1 MRPASEMPR
10 RRSINRG
17 RVVAVAALVAFI
29 VLVTSLR
36 GIARFYTDYLW
47 FDSLNLTSVW
57 RGVLGAKIVLALVFT
72 GVFFALLLANLIIAD
87 RLAPRFRPAGPEE
100 DLLERYHELVGARSG
115 LVRAGVAFLFALIM
129 GVGVSGQWNAWILYN
144 NRVDFGITDPQFGR
158 DIGFYVFELPLLSY
172 VASWLFAALVMVLIV
187 TGVAHYLNGGIR
199 LNTTGQRVTPAVK
212 GHLSVLLG
220 VLALVRAWDY
230 YLDQFGLT
238 SSTRGA
244 VRGATYTDVNAQ
256 LPALKLLILISL
268 FSFLLFIYNIW
279 RRGWVLPALAVSL
292 WAFVAI
298 TVGGIYPAF
307 VQRFRVEPA
316 ESSRE
321 EEFIARNIESTRM
334 AFGLDDVQVQRFEYT
349 PNLSADDLLDNE
361 VTIRNIRLLD
371 PQIVNDTFE
380 RLQAE
385 RGFYTFGNELDVDR
399 YVIDGE
405 VTQVV
410 LAARELDV
418 DGIPNKSWEG
428 EHVAF
433 THGYGLALSA
443 ANAVTSDG
451 RPDFLVSGIPVDV
464 DSSLPADLLDQ
475 PRLYY
480 GEDLK
485 GYAIIETSRR
495 EIDFQDADGNTQENQ
510 YDGDGGV
517 GIGGFIRESAF
528 ALRFGQLDPLI
539 SDFLGSDSRVIFN
552 RDVRTRVET
561 LAPFLRYDSDPYP
574 VVSEGRIVYVI
585 DAYTISNDY
594 PYAESALNS
603 EVQGPSG
610 LRGGFNYVRNS
621 VKAVVDTFNGDVTF
635 FIMDSEDPMIQAY
648 SKAFPELFTDLDAM
662 PADLQAHLRYPEDL
676 FRVQTNMWA
685 RYQLDQPV
693 DFLEQAGAWA
703 VAQDPGETVSGAQ
716 TVTLVTDAGETRSQ
730 ERRIDPTY
738 LLMRLPDR
746 SDEDFL
752 ILRSF
757 VPLDDTDQRKEL
769 TAFMVGLSDPE
780 DYGKL
785 IVYETPTNVQ
795 GPSIV
800 NANILNEPEISARI
814 TLLSQQGSKVLFGD
828 MLLVPIE
835 NSILYVRTLYVAAE
849 GSTQNPE
856 LTNVIVAL
864 GDEVVMGETLRDALV
879 QLFGE
884 APETREE
891 DGQGQVLVPGTG
903 DEPDAG
909 TEEEPEPPPP
919 EEVPNDVAGL
929 LERAEEEFLLAEQ
942 ALIDGDLG
950 EYQRRVQEA
959 ARWIRLARERMGE
972 EAPDSTTTT
981 TAAPGEA

>member
-10 RRSINRG
+10 RRSVNRG

-29 VLVTSLR
+29 IVVTSLR

-47 FDSLNLTSVW
+47 FDALDLTEVW
-57 RGVLGAKIVLALVFT
+57 SGVLGAKIWLAVLFT
-72 GVFFALLLANLIIAD
+72 GFFFVLLLVNLVIAD
-87 RLAPRFRPAGPEE
+87 RIAPRFRPAGPEE
-100 DLLERYHELVGARSG
+100 ELLERYHEVVGERSG
-115 LVRAGVAFLFALIM
+115 LVRIGVSFLFALIT
-129 GVGVSGQWNAWILYN
+129 GVQVSGQWNAWILYS
-144 NRVDFGITDPQFGR
+144 NRTDFGIEDPQFGR
-158 DIGFYVFELPLLSY
+158 DIGFYIFELPFVSY
-172 VASWLFAALVMVLIV
+172 VASWLFAALVIVLIV

-199 LNTTGQRVTPAVK
+199 LNATGERVTPVVK

-220 VLALVRAWDY
+220 VLSLVRAWDY

-244 VRGATYTDVNAQ
+244 VRGATYTDVHAQ

-279 RRGWVLPALAVSL
+279 RRGWVLPVLAVSL

-298 TVGGIYPAF
+298 AVGGIYPAF

-334 AFGLDDVQVQRFEYT
+334 AFGLDEIEVQRFDYT
-349 PNLSADDLLDNE
+349 PELSAESVFDNE
-361 VTIRNIRLLD
+361 ETIRNIRLLD
-371 PQIVNDTFE
+371 PHIVNDTFE

-385 RGFYTFGNELDVDR
+385 RGFYTFGTELDVDR

-405 VTQVV
+405 LTQVV

-428 EHVAF
+428 QHLAF

-451 RPDFLVSGIPVDV
+451 RPDFLVSGIPVEIDQR
-464 DSSLPADLLDQ
+464 LPSELIEQ

-480 GEDLK
+480 GENLD
-485 GYAIIETSRR
+485 GYAIIDTSRR
-495 EIDFQDADGNTQENQ
+495 EIDFQDAEGTTQENR
-510 YDGDGGV
+510 YDGEGGV
-517 GIGGFIRESAF
+517 SIGGFVREAAF

-539 SDFLGSDSRVIFN
+539 SDFLTEDSRVIFN

-574 VVSEGRIVYVI
+574 VLSEGRMVYVI
-585 DAYTISNDY
+585 DAYTVSNDY
-594 PYAESALNS
+594 PYAESAVNNELQS
-603 EVQGPSG
+603 PSG
-610 LRGGFNYVRNS
+610 LRTGFNYVRNS
-621 VKAVVDTFNGDVTF
+621 VKAVVDAFDGSVTLYV
-635 FIMDSEDPMIQAY
+635 MDDTDPMIQAY
-648 SKAFPELFTDLDAM
+648 GKAFPELFTGLDEM
-662 PADLQAHLRYPEDL
+662 PEELRRHLRYPEDL

-693 DFLEQAGAWA
+693 DFLERAGAWA
-703 VAQDPGETVSGAQ
+703 VAQDPGRSPTGALR
-716 TVTLVTDAGETRSQ
+716 VDVINEAGETTSQ

-738 LLMRLPDR
+738 LLMRLPGRD
-746 SDEDFL
+746 DEDFL

-757 VPLDDTDQRKEL
+757 VPLDEGDDRREL
-769 TAFMVGLSDPE
+769 SAFMVGLSDPDE
-780 DYGKL
+780 YGKL

-800 NANILNEPEISARI
+800 NANILNEPDISERI
-814 TLLSQQGSKVLFGD
+814 TLLDQQGSKVEFGD
-828 MLLVPIE
+828 MLLIPIE
-835 NSILYVRTLYVAAE
+835 NSILYVRTLFVAADS
-849 GSTQNPE
+849 GTQNPE
-856 LTNVIVAL
+856 LTNVILAL

-884 APETREE
+884 APQTLEE
-891 DGQGQVLVPGTG
+891 DGGAPVETPDSG
-903 DEPDAG
+903 DESEPD
-909 TEEEPEPPPP
+909 EEPEPVEP
-919 EEVPNDVAGL
+919 EEVPDDVAGL
-929 LERAEEEFLLAEQ
+929 LERAEEQFQMAQDALAE
-942 ALIDGDLG
+942 GDLG
-950 EYQRRVQEA
+950 EYQRRVEEA
-959 ARWIRLARERMGE
+959 GRMIRLARSRMGE
-972 EAPDSTTTT
+972 ETPDTTTT
-981 TAAPGEA
+981 TVAPGEA